1 LRAIVLNLSNCF
13 WYLVSIT
20 ESAKTTAD
28 NLKNP
33 LGGFDKYSKLLNEL
47 IKKKSSTS
55 SKHHD
60 VLKKLEED
68 FQRAQALESG
78 PLKTNLTP
86 SMRPSCS
93 PRLKPAMP
101 FNISALTSISIP
113 LLLNLFSK

>member
-1 LRAIVLNLSNCF
+1 VQLHLIYQTVFGTWFLDLANACLNR
-13 WYLVSIT
+13 T

-33 LGGFDKYSKLLNEL
+33 LGGFDEYSKLLNEL

-60 VLKKLEED
+60 VL
-68 FQRAQALESG
+68 
-78 PLKTNLTP
+78 
-86 SMRPSCS
+86 
-93 PRLKPAMP
+93 
-101 FNISALTSISIP
+101 SIP